1 MPPAPA
7 RRPRPVRVAVLDHT
21 AELGGAE
28 LALVR
33 SLEALDPAV
42 VEPVVVLFSSG
53 PLEER
58 LRAAGHRVVVV
69 PLDAGVRDVGR
80 AAGPADVAR
89 SAVAGSGFLMS
100 LVRTLRRLDVDV
112 VHATSLKA
120 DLLGAP
126 AARLLGLPL
135 VWHVHDRIAEDYLPA
150 RTVRAFRALARRVPS
165 AVVANSAATAA
176 TLPGAR
182 GLTVAHP
189 GLSPDQVAAS
199 PRRHQPEGPPVV
211 GMVGRL
217 SPTKGQLVL
226 VRAARRIVDARPG
239 TRFRLV
245 GAAAFGAEDY
255 EKQVRREIDRLGLAD
270 VVELTGFV
278 ADPRA
283 ELDALSVCVHAS
295 TVPEPFGQVVTE
307 AMAWGV
313 PVVATRGGGV
323 DEIVR
328 TQPPGADTGLLVAPD
343 DDEALATAVLEA
355 LDRPGEALD
364 RAARAHADVASRF
377 RANHGAATLTRV
389 WLESAGAR
397 PSPAPSQSD
406 RPRVAIA
413 HDYLTQRGG
422 AERVVLALHRAFPDA
437 TIHTTLYDPDG
448 TYPEFRDASVVV
460 SPINKIA
467 PLRREHRAA
476 LPLLPYA
483 VSRLR
488 VDADVVVVSS
498 SGWAHGV
505 PATGRKLVYCHAP
518 ARWLYQADA
527 YLGEEAGSSVKARA
541 LSVLSGWLR
550 RWDRRAASSADR
562 YLANST
568 VVRERIATAYG
579 IDAEVL
585 APPYGIDPADPQE
598 PVAALADW
606 ADAGY
611 LLVVSRLLPYKNVDV
626 AVEAV
631 RGLPERLVVVG
642 AGPLEAR
649 LRAEAPDNVRIV
661 TGLTDAELRWT
672 YAHARTLLA
681 PSLEDFGLTPLEAA
695 AFGVPTLA
703 LHAGGYLDTIDE
715 SVNGVFFEEPT
726 TEAVRAAVVAARDR
740 AWDAS
745 AIRAHADQFSEARF
759 HERIRSEV
767 ERLLAP

>member
-1 MPPAPA
+1 M
-7 RRPRPVRVAVLDHT
+7 RVAVLDHT
-21 AELGGAE
+21 AELSGAE
-28 LALVR
+28 LALTR
-33 SLEALDPAV
+33 LLAALDPAV
-42 VEPVVVLFSSG
+42 VDPVVVLFSSG

-58 LRAAGHRVVVV
+58 LRRDGHRVVVV
-69 PLDAGVRDVGR
+69 PLDPGVRDVGR
-80 AAGPADVAR
+80 AVG
-89 SAVAGSGFLMS
+89 AVGALRAGSATTGFLGR
-100 LVRTLRRLDVDV
+100 LVRTLRDLDVDV
-112 VHATSLKA
+112 LHSTSLKA
-120 DLLGAP
+120 DLLAAP
-126 AARLLGLPL
+126 AALALRLPL
-135 VWHVHDRIAEDYLPA
+135 VWHVHDRIADDYLPA
-150 RTVRAFRALARRVPS
+150 RTARLFRTLARRVPH

-182 GLTVAHP
+182 RLTVAHP
-189 GLSPDQVAAS
+189 GLSPEQVAVA
-199 PRRHQPEGPPVV
+199 PRRHQPDGPPVV

-226 VRAARRIVDARPG
+226 VRAARRVVDARPG
-239 TRFRLV
+239 TRFRLL

-255 EKQVRREIDRLGLAD
+255 EREVRAEIDRLDLTDA
-270 VVELTGFV
+270 VELAGFV
-278 ADPRA
+278 ADPRP
-283 ELDALSVCVHAS
+283 ELDRLTVCVHAS

-328 TQPPGADTGLLVAPD
+328 THPADAETGLLVPPSD
-343 DDEALATAVLEA
+343 EEALAAAVLDVI
-355 LDRPGEALD
+355 DRPEAALE
-364 RAARAHADVASRF
+364 RAARAHAEVRERF
-377 RANHGAATLTRV
+377 GADRTAEVVTAV
-389 WLESAGAR
+389 WLEAAGRR
-397 PSPAPSQSD
+397 PPADVVVPG

-437 TIHTTLYDPDG
+437 AIHTTLYDPDG
-448 TYPEFRDASVVV
+448 TYPEFRDARIVV
-460 SPINKIA
+460 SPINRIG

-483 VSRLR
+483 VSRLP
-488 VDADVVVVSS
+488 VDADVVVASS

-527 YLGEEAGSSVKARA
+527 YLGDEAGSSAKARA
-541 LSVLSGWLR
+541 LGLLSGWLR
-550 RWDRRAASSADR
+550 RWDRRAAASADR

-568 VVRERIATAYG
+568 VVRERIGTAYG

-585 APPYGIDPADPQE
+585 APPYGIDPSDPQE
-598 PVAALADW
+598 PVTALEDW
-606 ADAGY
+606 ADDGY

-642 AGPLEAR
+642 SGPLEAR
-649 LRAEAPDNVRIV
+649 LRATAPDNVRIV

-681 PSLEDFGLTPLEAA
+681 ASLEDFGLTPLEAA

-715 SVNGVFFEEPT
+715 GVNGSFFEEPT
-726 TEAVRAAVVAARDR
+726 VSAVRAAVVAARDR
-740 AWDAS
+740 AWDAE

-759 HERIRSEV
+759 HERIRAAVAEV
-767 ERLLAP
+767 AAPSAPEPSFVEP